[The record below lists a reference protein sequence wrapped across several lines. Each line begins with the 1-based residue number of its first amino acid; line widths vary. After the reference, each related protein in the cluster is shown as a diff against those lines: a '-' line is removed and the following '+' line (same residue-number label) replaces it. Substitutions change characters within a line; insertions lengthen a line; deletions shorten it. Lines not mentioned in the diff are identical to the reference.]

1 MKFISAAI
9 LFSIAVAQSVEDKDV
24 NKYYESMSN
33 KDVNKYYKSMPKR
46 SPNENQSPNDK
57 HVFTKRYMCGD
68 GKNTFQECQN
78 NGCVYSPCVQKQ
90 GKWGMTWMCC
100 KPPGI
105 NDCC

>member
-57 HVFTKRYMCGD
+57 HVFTK
-68 GKNTFQECQN
+68 
-78 NGCVYSPCVQKQ
+78 
-90 GKWGMTWMCC
+90 
-100 KPPGI
+100 
-105 NDCC
+105 